1 MRCKNQPIAEG
12 HFMTQLID
20 LQCVDGGMAQ
30 APVLD
35 VADVVALEQ
44 RIAQDGTS
52 LLELMTRAG
61 IALART
67 VEAHAVPGATIVIL
81 AGSGNNGGDGWVAAR
96 ALAATGRS
104 VTLVSKAAAN
114 EVTAQPART
123 AAIETAS
130 TTDFEFVIAPSDAEL
145 ARLLDNA
152 DVIVDAILGT
162 GFAHDQVREPYATWI
177 RLANAARNDH
187 GTRIVAADCPSGLN
201 AQNGATASDYVM
213 ADETVT
219 MIVPKTGLLE
229 SQARP
234 YVGTL
239 LLAPLISIE
248 EYFDDLL

>member
-1 MRCKNQPIAEG
+1 MQR
-12 HFMTQLID
+12 TID
-20 LQCVDGGMAQ
+20 VQCVDGDIAQ

-44 RIAQDGTS
+44 RIARDGTS

-61 IALART
+61 TSLARAIET
-67 VEAHAVPGATIVIL
+67 HAVPGAAVVIL

-96 ALAATGRS
+96 ALAAADRN
-104 VTLVSKAAAN
+104 VTLVSKVVP
-114 EVTAQPART
+114 EELTAEPART
-123 AAIETAS
+123 AVLESAS
-130 TTDFEFVIAPSDAEL
+130 TGSFAIAPSDVEL

-177 RLANAARNDH
+177 RLANEAHRKH
-187 GTRIVAADCPSGLN
+187 GVRIVAADCPSGLS
-201 AQNGATASDYVM
+201 AQTGATASECIA

-219 MIVPKTGLLE
+219 MIVSKTGLLE

>member
-1 MRCKNQPIAEG
+1 
-12 HFMTQLID
+12 MTQLID

-61 IALART
+61 SALAHAAQ
-67 VEAHAVPGATIVIL
+67 AHAAPGATVVIL

-123 AAIETAS
+123 AALESAS
-130 TTDFEFVIAPSDAEL
+130 TGSFDLAIAPSDAEL
-145 ARLLDNA
+145 AWLLDNA

-187 GTRIVAADCPSGLN
+187 GARIVAADCPSGLN
-201 AQNGATASDYVM
+201 AQNGATASDCVM

>member
-1 MRCKNQPIAEG
+1 MQR
-12 HFMTQLID
+12 TID
-20 LQCVDGGMAQ
+20 VQCVDGDIAQ

-44 RIAQDGTS
+44 RIARDGTS

-61 IALART
+61 TTLARA
-67 VEAHAVPGATIVIL
+67 VKVHAVPGAAVVIL

-96 ALAATGRS
+96 ALAAADRN
-104 VTLVSKAAAN
+104 VTLVSK
-114 EVTAQPART
+114 TAPEELTAEPART
-123 AAIETAS
+123 AALESAS
-130 TTDFEFVIAPSDAEL
+130 IGSFDLAIAPSDAEL
-145 ARLLDNA
+145 ARLLENA

-162 GFAHDQVREPYATWI
+162 GFAHDRVREPYATWI
-177 RLANAARNDH
+177 CLTNEAHNDH
-187 GTRIVAADCPSGLN
+187 GTPLVAADCPSGLN
-201 AQNGATASDYVM
+201 AQTGATASECIA

>member
-1 MRCKNQPIAEG
+1 M
-12 HFMTQLID
+12 QLID
-20 LQCVDGGMAQ
+20 LQCVDGGVAQ

-61 IALART
+61 SALAHAAQ
-67 VEAHAVPGATIVIL
+67 AHAAPGVTVVIL

-96 ALAATGRS
+96 ALAATGRN
-104 VTLVSKAAAN
+104 VTLVSKTAAN

-123 AAIETAS
+123 AALESAS
-130 TTDFEFVIAPSDAEL
+130 TGSFDLAIAPSDAEL
-145 ARLLDNA
+145 AWLLDNA

-201 AQNGATASDYVM
+201 AQNGATASDCVM

>member
-1 MRCKNQPIAEG
+1 MQR
-12 HFMTQLID
+12 TID
-20 LQCVDGGMAQ
+20 VQCVDGDIAQ

-44 RIAQDGTS
+44 RIARDGTS

-61 IALART
+61 TSLARAI
-67 VEAHAVPGATIVIL
+67 EAHAVPGAAVVIL

-96 ALAATGRS
+96 ALAAADRN
-104 VTLVSKAAAN
+104 VTLVSKVVP
-114 EVTAQPART
+114 EELTAEPART
-123 AAIETAS
+123 AVLESAS
-130 TTDFEFVIAPSDAEL
+130 TGSFDLAIAPSDVEL

-162 GFAHDQVREPYATWI
+162 GFVHDQVREPYATWI
-177 RLANAARNDH
+177 RQANGAHRKH
-187 GTRIVAADCPSGLN
+187 GVRIVAADCPSGLS
-201 AQNGATASDYVM
+201 AQTGATASECIA

>member
-1 MRCKNQPIAEG
+1 M
-12 HFMTQLID
+12 QLID
-20 LQCVDGGMAQ
+20 LQCVDGGVAQ

-35 VADVVALEQ
+35 VADVVTLEQ

-61 IALART
+61 TALART

-96 ALAATGRS
+96 ALAAADCN
-104 VTLVSKAAAN
+104 VTLVIKVVP
-114 EVTAQPART
+114 EELTAEPART
-123 AAIETAS
+123 AALESAS
-130 TTDFEFVIAPSDAEL
+130 TGSFDLAIAPSDAEL

-162 GFAHDQVREPYATWI
+162 GFAHDQVREPYVTWI
-177 RLANAARNDH
+177 RLANEAHRKR
-187 GTRIVAADCPSGLN
+187 GVRIVAADCPSGLS
-201 AQNGATASDYVM
+201 AQTGTAASECIA

-219 MIVPKTGLLE
+219 MIVPKTGLVE
-229 SQARP
+229 PQAHP

-248 EYFDDLL
+248 EYFDELL

>member
-1 MRCKNQPIAEG
+1 M
-12 HFMTQLID
+12 QLID
-20 LQCVDGGMAQ
+20 LQCVDGGVAQ

-61 IALART
+61 TALART

-96 ALAATGRS
+96 ALAAADCN
-104 VTLVSKAAAN
+104 VTLVIKVVP
-114 EVTAQPART
+114 EELTAEPART
-123 AAIETAS
+123 AALESAS
-130 TTDFEFVIAPSDAEL
+130 TGSFDLAIAPSDAEL

-177 RLANAARNDH
+177 RLANEAHNDH
-187 GTRIVAADCPSGLN
+187 GTRIVAADCPSGLS
-201 AQNGATASDYVM
+201 AQTGATASECIT
-213 ADETVT
+213 ANETVT
-219 MIVPKTGLLE
+219 MIVPKTGLVE
-229 SQARP
+229 PQAHP

-248 EYFDDLL
+248 EYFDELL

>member
-1 MRCKNQPIAEG
+1 MQR
-12 HFMTQLID
+12 TID
-20 LQCVDGGMAQ
+20 IQCVDGDIAQ
-30 APVLD
+30 VPVLD

-44 RIAQDGTS
+44 RIARDGTS

-61 IALART
+61 TVLARA
-67 VEAHAVPGATIVIL
+67 VEAHTVPGAAVVIL

-96 ALAATGRS
+96 VLAAAGRN
-104 VTLVSKAAAN
+104 VTLVSKSAPEELVA
-114 EVTAQPART
+114 EPART
-123 AAIETAS
+123 AALESAS
-130 TTDFEFVIAPSDAEL
+130 TGSFDLAIAPSDAEL
-145 ARLLDNA
+145 TRLLDNA

-162 GFAHDQVREPYATWI
+162 GFAHDRVREPYATWI
-177 RLANAARNDH
+177 RQANEAHRKH
-187 GTRIVAADCPSGLN
+187 GVRIVAADCPSGLN
-201 AQNGATASDYVM
+201 AQTGATASECIA

>member
-1 MRCKNQPIAEG
+1 MQR
-12 HFMTQLID
+12 TID
-20 LQCVDGGMAQ
+20 VQCVDGDIAQ

-44 RIAQDGTS
+44 RIARDGIS

-61 IALART
+61 TALARA
-67 VEAHAVPGATIVIL
+67 VEVHAVPGAAVVIL

-96 ALAATGRS
+96 ALAAADRS
-104 VTLVSKAAAN
+104 VTLVSK
-114 EVTAQPART
+114 TAPEELTAEPART
-123 AAIETAS
+123 AALGSAS
-130 TTDFEFVIAPSDAEL
+130 TGSFDLAIAPSDAEL
-145 ARLLDNA
+145 ARLLENA

-177 RLANAARNDH
+177 CLANEAHNDH
-187 GTRIVAADCPSGLN
+187 GTPLVAADCPSGLN
-201 AQNGATASDYVM
+201 AQTGATASECIA

-219 MIVPKTGLLE
+219 MIVSKTGLLE

>member
-1 MRCKNQPIAEG
+1 MRCKDQPVAEG

-20 LQCVDGGMAQ
+20 LQCVDGGTAQ

-35 VADVVALEQ
+35 VADVVTLEQ

-61 IALART
+61 SALAHAAQ
-67 VEAHAVPGATIVIL
+67 AHAAPGATVVIL

-123 AAIETAS
+123 AALESAS
-130 TTDFEFVIAPSDAEL
+130 TGSFDLAIAPSDAEL
-145 ARLLDNA
+145 AWLLDNA

-201 AQNGATASDYVM
+201 AQNGAIASDCVM

-229 SQARP
+229 PQAHP

>member
-1 MRCKNQPIAEG
+1 MQR
-12 HFMTQLID
+12 TID
-20 LQCVDGGMAQ
+20 VQCVDGDIAQ

-44 RIAQDGTS
+44 RIARDGTS

-61 IALART
+61 TTLARA
-67 VEAHAVPGATIVIL
+67 VKVHAVPGAAVVIL

-96 ALAATGRS
+96 ALAAADRN
-104 VTLVSKAAAN
+104 VTLVSK
-114 EVTAQPART
+114 TAPEELTAEPART
-123 AAIETAS
+123 AALESAS
-130 TTDFEFVIAPSDAEL
+130 IGSFDLVIAPSDAEL
-145 ARLLDNA
+145 ARLLENA

-162 GFAHDQVREPYATWI
+162 GFAHDRVREPYATWI
-177 RLANAARNDH
+177 CLTNEAHNDH
-187 GTRIVAADCPSGLN
+187 GTPLVAADCPSGLN
-201 AQNGATASDYVM
+201 AQTGATASECIA

-239 LLAPLISIE
+239 LLTPLISIE

>member
-1 MRCKNQPIAEG
+1 MRCKDQPVAEG

-35 VADVVALEQ
+35 VAGVVALEQ

-61 IALART
+61 SALAHAAQ
-67 VEAHAVPGATIVIL
+67 AHAAPGATVVIL

-123 AAIETAS
+123 AALESAS
-130 TTDFEFVIAPSDAEL
+130 TGSFDLAIAPSDAEL
-145 ARLLDNA
+145 AWLLDNA

-201 AQNGATASDYVM
+201 AQNGATASDCVM

-239 LLAPLISIE
+239 LLAPLILIE

>member
-1 MRCKNQPIAEG
+1 
-12 HFMTQLID
+12 MTRIID
-20 LQCVDGGMAQ
+20 LRCVDGSTAQ

-44 RIAQDGTS
+44 RIVWDGTS

-61 IALART
+61 TALARA
-67 VEAHAVPGATIVIL
+67 VEAHAAPGAPVVIL

-96 ALAATGRS
+96 VLAAADRN
-104 VTLVSKAAAN
+104 VALVSKTTP
-114 EVTAQPART
+114 EELTVEPART
-123 AAIETAS
+123 AALEAQAAS
-130 TTDFEFVIAPSDAEL
+130 NFEVLVAPSDAEL

-177 RLANAARNDH
+177 RKANEARCNH
-187 GTRIVAADCPSGLN
+187 GTPLVAADCPSGLN
-201 AQNGATASDYVM
+201 AQTGTAVSECIT
-213 ADETVT
+213 ADETIT
-219 MIVPKTGLLE
+219 MIVPKTGIVKP
-229 SQARP
+229 QARP

-239 LLAPLISIE
+239 LLALLISIE

>member
-1 MRCKNQPIAEG
+1 MQR
-12 HFMTQLID
+12 TID
-20 LQCVDGGMAQ
+20 IQCVDGDIAQ

-44 RIAQDGTS
+44 RVARDGTS
-52 LLELMTRAG
+52 LFDLMTRAG
-61 IALART
+61 TALARA

-96 ALAATGRS
+96 ALAAADRN
-104 VTLVSKAAAN
+104 VTLVSKVVP
-114 EVTAQPART
+114 EELTAEPART
-123 AAIETAS
+123 AALESAS
-130 TTDFEFVIAPSDAEL
+130 TGSFDLAIAPSDAEL

-162 GFAHDQVREPYATWI
+162 GFVHDQVREPYATWI
-177 RLANAARNDH
+177 RQANGAHRKH
-187 GTRIVAADCPSGLN
+187 GVRIVAADCPSGLS
-201 AQNGATASDYVM
+201 AQTGATASEWIA

-239 LLAPLISIE
+239 LLAPLILIE